1 MCLNHSLL
9 SSRNVFKYQ
18 YIMNKSINIRV
29 ESEEELTMIKALML
43 SLDISFK
50 IEEEYTNECK
60 LNNKGSNVKSTNI
73 SQ

>member
-1 MCLNHSLL
+1 M
-9 SSRNVFKYQ
+9 
-18 YIMNKSINIRV
+18 